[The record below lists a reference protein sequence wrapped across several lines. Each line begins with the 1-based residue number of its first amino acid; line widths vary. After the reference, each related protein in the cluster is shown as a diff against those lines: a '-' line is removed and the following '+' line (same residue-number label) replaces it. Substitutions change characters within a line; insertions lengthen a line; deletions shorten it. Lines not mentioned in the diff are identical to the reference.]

1 MMCLESVTCITA
13 VQSVVLLFV
22 LLLNNPPS
30 VWFFFFF
37 QMVETFLFVMVLYC
51 LNNVDLAVHVP
62 QHQHTSQIVFQLTEF

>member
-1 MMCLESVTCITA
+1 MHHSSAECRPPFCASAKQPTICLVF
-13 VQSVVLLFV
+13 L
-22 LLLNNPPS
+22 
-30 VWFFFFF
+30 FFFF